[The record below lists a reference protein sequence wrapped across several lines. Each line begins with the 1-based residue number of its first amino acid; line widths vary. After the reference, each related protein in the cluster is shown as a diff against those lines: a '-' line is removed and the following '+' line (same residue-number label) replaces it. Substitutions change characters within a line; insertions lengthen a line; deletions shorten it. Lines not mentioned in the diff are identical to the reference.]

1 MIDIKLNRRLFAE
14 EEFDDLERLMATYS
28 LCQSKRSGKTF
39 LIATKCKKNTW
50 WYCVYAFIIP
60 FCIGF
65 IMLIPINKWI
75 CLLLGIAAASAFVG
89 GLSVMHRNTLK
100 KLQFHPLMV
109 FDPQKRTISFYR
121 FKDVAFFQMSG
132 KVQKF
137 NFDEIMK
144 TQLLSS
150 FKVFNP
156 DGSDK
161 SFRMRCFALSIFT
174 RDDAGKPV
182 QNMIFATC
190 NGWAICKKI
199 ANLLKDHGNIPID
212 NQYGS
217 GLDQYR

>member
-1 MIDIKLNRRLFAE
+1 
-14 EEFDDLERLMATYS
+14 
-28 LCQSKRSGKTF
+28 
-39 LIATKCKKNTW
+39 
-50 WYCVYAFIIP
+50 
-60 FCIGF
+60 
-65 IMLIPINKWI
+65 
-75 CLLLGIAAASAFVG
+75 
-89 GLSVMHRNTLK
+89 
-100 KLQFHPLMV
+100 
-109 FDPQKRTISFYR
+109 
-121 FKDVAFFQMSG
+121 MSG

-156 DGSDK
+156 DGSDQ

-190 NGWAICKKI
+190 NGWVICKKI

-212 NQYGS
+212 SQYGS
-217 GLDQYR
+217 GLDQYQ

>member
-1 MIDIKLNRRLFAE
+1 
-14 EEFDDLERLMATYS
+14 
-28 LCQSKRSGKTF
+28 
-39 LIATKCKKNTW
+39 
-50 WYCVYAFIIP
+50 
-60 FCIGF
+60 
-65 IMLIPINKWI
+65 
-75 CLLLGIAAASAFVG
+75 
-89 GLSVMHRNTLK
+89 
-100 KLQFHPLMV
+100 
-109 FDPQKRTISFYR
+109 
-121 FKDVAFFQMSG
+121 MSG
-132 KVQKF
+132 RVQKF

-190 NGWAICKKI
+190 DGGAICKKI

-212 NQYGS
+212 SQYGS